1 MKLPAA
7 LTNFFGV
14 PLLTRRRIGLALT
27 VAIAADG
34 IQWLMGPLGWFGVDQ
49 LVDIVAMI
57 ITTRLI
63 GFHMLLL
70 PTFVVEFMPL
80 TDMLPT
86 WIACV
91 TIVIALRK
99 KEQNFAGAPVPPQIP
114 AGPDK

>member
-7 LTNFFGV
+7 IRNFFGV
-14 PLLTRRRIGLALT
+14 PLLTRRRIGLAVT

-34 IQWLMGPLGWFGVDQ
+34 LQLLLGPLGWFGVDQ
-49 LVDIVAMI
+49 VVDLVAMI
-57 ITTRLI
+57 LTTRLL

-91 TIVIALRK
+91 TLVIALRK
-99 KEQNFAGAPVPPQIP
+99 KEQNFAGTPVPPKIP
-114 AGPDK
+114 AGHDK